1 MTRLSKLLRMT
12 LRFLLVWAVDAISLL
27 ITALVLPG
35 FALVA
40 REGYTS
46 LTIAAVAALVLG
58 LVNFLIRPIIL
69 LVARPFGMVV
79 TFVVGFFVNA
89 LALIITAALL
99 PGLQISGL
107 LPAVI
112 GGLVLAAVNT
122 VLTGLLTLD
131 DSDSFYEQ
139 RIRRLAQSSPFP
151 DANSGGQGLLVME
164 IDGVSYRHMQQAL
177 ALGYMPTLRS
187 MVEDEGYVLT
197 QIDCGLPSQ
206 TSACQAGILF
216 GDNDDIP
223 AFRWFDKQQKK
234 LYVSSSDAAE
244 INRRHATG
252 NGLMRGGSSINNMF
266 DGDAEKAMLT
276 LSKLRADT
284 PAEGKRRA
292 EDVYL
297 LMLNPYFF
305 TRTLAL
311 FLGEAL
317 RDVWQGFKQKVTGT
331 WPRLN
336 RLKKGYPFK
345 RAATT
350 VLLRDVAHS
359 LVILDIMRGS
369 PSICTTFAGYDK
381 VAHFSG
387 PWSNDAFSVLKRF
400 DREVAHMRDILE
412 RRASRPYELILL
424 SDHGQSSG
432 PTFAQRYQID
442 LETLIQRLMPQ
453 GATVVQTAGGD
464 DGDANVFAMGAE
476 LQNAYQQDV
485 GSRTGQAVA
494 RRAGELSQRNVEEQQ
509 DAVDAAQAADAD
521 VIVCATGNLAHIYFD
536 AAPRKLTHSELNAAY
551 PGLVDGLV
559 QHEGVGFVVVYA
571 DDGAPIVIGRQGSR
585 HLVTGEVSGE
595 DPLLPY
601 AVGSAPPVNQR
612 SRGAGLAG
620 QAAVDVRVWQV
631 RRMAEF
637 PNAGDLIVNGTL
649 YPDGT
654 VAAFEELI
662 GNHGGLGGEQ
672 TDAFILHPAAM
683 PAPKTRNSAEV
694 FAILDARR
702 GLPPAAATV
711 RTRPEEV
718 DPWSPDVLWQGL
730 KDAPTWL
737 GRAGRAIL
745 LDQSAYREVAN
756 DPYSTGP
763 ALLIGLTA
771 QILASLIREGQ
782 LDLLNLATTTGLW
795 FVTVLVLWAAG
806 RALRGSASFTST
818 LRAAG
823 FAESA
828 NFIFLLGVFPA
839 IRPLASL
846 AALVVS
852 LCATW
857 LGVAVAHNLRGWRTL
872 VLPLVFVVVNIVGL
886 VVIDRLMTGAAL
898 TVQTIG
904 QTLGLTP

>member
-1 MTRLSKLLRMT
+1 M
-12 LRFLLVWAVDAISLL
+12 DAISLWV
-27 ITALVLPG
+27 TALVLPG

-46 LTIAAVAALVLG
+46 LTIAVVVALVLG

-99 PGLQISGL
+99 PGLQISGI

-177 ALGYMPTLRS
+177 ALGYMPTLRT
-187 MVEDEGYVLT
+187 MIEDEGYVLT

-216 GDNDDIP
+216 GDNYDIP
-223 AFRWFDKQQKK
+223 AFRWFDKQQQK
-234 LYVSSSDAAE
+234 LYVSSRDAAE
-244 INRRHATG
+244 INRRHSTG
-252 NGLMRGGSSINNMF
+252 TGLMRGGSSINNMF

-276 LSKLRADT
+276 LSKLRANT
-284 PAEGKRRA
+284 PEEGKRRA

-317 RDVWQGFKQKVTGT
+317 RDVWQGFKQKVTGV

-359 LVILDIMRGS
+359 LVVLDIMRGS
-369 PSICTTFAGYDK
+369 PSIYTTFAGYDK

-387 PWSNDAFSVLKRF
+387 PWSNDAFSVLRRF
-400 DREVAHMRDILE
+400 DREVAHMRDILQ
-412 RRASRPYELILL
+412 RRISRPYELILL

-432 PTFAQRYQID
+432 PTFSQRYQID
-442 LETLIQRLMPQ
+442 LETLIQQQMPR

-485 GSRTGQAVA
+485 GGRTGQAVA
-494 RRAGELSQRNVEEQQ
+494 RRAGELSQRSAEELQ
-509 DAVDAAQAADAD
+509 DAADAD

-536 AAPRKLTHSELNAAY
+536 VAQRKINHSELNTAY
-551 PGLVDGLV
+551 PGLVDALV

-571 DDGAPIVIGRQGSR
+571 DDGAPIVIGKQGQR
-585 HLVTGEVSGE
+585 HLVTGEISGE

-601 AVGSAPPVNQR
+601 AVGSAPPVNKR

-620 QAAVDVRVWQV
+620 RAEVDVRAWQV

-637 PNAGDLIVNGTL
+637 PNAGDLIVNGAL

-672 TDAFILHPAAM
+672 TDAFIIHPAAM

-694 FAILDARR
+694 FSILDARR
-702 GLPPAAATV
+702 GLPPTAAAAQ
-711 RTRPEEV
+711 TRPEEV
-718 DPWSPDVLWQGL
+718 DSWSPAMLWQGL
-730 KDAPTWL
+730 RDAPTWL
-737 GRAGRAIL
+737 SRAGRAIF

-771 QILASLIREGQ
+771 QILATVIREGG

-795 FVTVLVLWAAG
+795 FVAVLALWATG
-806 RALRGSASFTST
+806 RALRGNGSFTAT
-818 LRAAG
+818 LRTAG
-823 FAESA
+823 FANSA
-828 NFIFLLGVFPA
+828 NFLFLLGIFPA
-839 IRPLASL
+839 IRPLTSL
-846 AALVVS
+846 VALVVS
-852 LCATW
+852 VFAAW

-872 VLPLVFVVVNIVGL
+872 VFPLVFVVISIVGL
-886 VVIDRLMTGAAL
+886 VVIDRLITGAAL

-904 QTLGLTP
+904 ETLGLMP